1 MALGWAAVIS
11 HLRYACTTSM
21 TIQLKRQQKYTELRT
36 KNGRSTEHLL
46 FPEQVEQPIDLHRD
60 TAGGSYEDILWENG
74 THSTTLFGREAAA
87 VRLPFNLQRKLRLVL
102 SELKRRFCQGL
113 LRTAMEKAV
122 GGVCCS
128 GMVR

>member
-1 MALGWAAVIS
+1 MALGWAAVTS

-87 VRLPFNLQRKLRLVL
+87 VRVHFQQRLTLLL
-102 SELKRRFCQGL
+102 SELQRRICQDV
-113 LRTAMEKAV
+113 LRTAIEKTV
-122 GGVCCS
+122 GGVCLEMS
-128 GMVR
+128 R